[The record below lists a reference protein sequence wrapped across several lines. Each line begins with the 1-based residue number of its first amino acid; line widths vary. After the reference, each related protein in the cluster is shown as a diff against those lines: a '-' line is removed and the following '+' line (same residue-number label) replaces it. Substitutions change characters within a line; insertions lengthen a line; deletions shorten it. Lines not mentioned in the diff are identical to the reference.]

1 MDYKPTLHMPQTA
14 FPMRAG
20 LAQKEPG
27 IIEMWK
33 KIDLYHKMNENRV
46 NAPLFALHDG
56 PPYANGDMHCGHA
69 LNRTLKDIVIRY
81 KNMARYQTPFV
92 FGWDTHGLPIEVKVT
107 KSGVD
112 RKKTPIVE
120 FRSICETYAR
130 SQVERQKPKSSA

>member
-1 MDYKPTLHMPQTA
+1 MDYKDTLNMPATE

-20 LAQKEPG
+20 LAEKEPKT
-27 IIEMWK
+27 IEKWDS
-33 KIDLYHKMNENRV
+33 IGLYEKMNENRV
-46 NAPLFALHDG
+46 DAPLFALHDG

-81 KNMARYQTPFV
+81 KNMAGYKTPFV

-112 RKKTPIVE
+112 RKKTPVVE
-120 FRSICETYAR
+120 FRHICEQYAY
-130 SQVERQKPKSSA
+130 SQVQRQ